1 MNLLWR
7 DVRFAVR
14 GLNRNRR
21 FSALAV
27 VALALGI
34 GATTAIFSIIDNV
47 LLDPFPY
54 ADARRIVQFMIHDSA
69 RSEQGGRG
77 ELLVPELLDY
87 RAQNH
92 IFDRMVACTDMDVL
106 YTNGEGT
113 ERFHGGQTG
122 PGTFEFLGI
131 RPLLGRV
138 FGPEDY
144 KPAAPPVFMLRYK
157 VWVSRFNAD
166 PKILSRTFV
175 LNGTPRTLVGI
186 MPPRFG
192 WGDSDLWIPA
202 SLTRATAA
210 PPEGRFA
217 DYYWIA
223 AHLKPGVTM
232 AQAQADLNVVAHRL
246 AKVYPKEY
254 PRQFTVIVQT
264 LADSVVGQFRVLLF
278 IVMGAVGMLLLIACT
293 NVANLL
299 LAQATAREKEIAIR
313 AAMGAGRWRLVRQ
326 LLVESLLLGL
336 AGSVLGCLMA
346 WAGLR
351 GLVSIIPPG
360 VIPAE
365 SEIRMNLSVLL
376 FALAA
381 AIVTSLIFGAIPAL
395 YATKRDLNEI
405 LRDTGKGVSGGFRH
419 AGLRNALIVGEVA
432 LSLVLLT
439 GAGLL
444 MRSFFALQQVNLG
457 FNPSHILVV
466 RLPLPQDR
474 YKTAAQLTG
483 FFRPLLERLKAMPG
497 VVDATETSTL
507 PPYGG
512 IRSKLAIPGKT
523 AAEDWSALFQLCSDG
538 YFPTL
543 GIRIQRGRGFTEA
556 EMNNARKLAVV
567 NTTFVKKYFPNTDPI
582 GQRFTLADLTTFP
595 DPVKDPTFEIVG
607 VAGDVKNQGLRDPVM
622 PEVWVPYTITGSA
635 ARGVLVRT
643 AGDPKQMLN
652 AVNRAVW
659 SVDRGV
665 ALTLT
670 DTAENFISQ
679 FSFAQPRFGLYLL
692 GVFAGVGLVL
702 VTIGVYGVIAY
713 AVSRQTHEI
722 GIRMALGADRG
733 NVLRMVLRV
742 GFRLLLIGVA
752 IGLAGSILLSRTL
765 ASQLFGV
772 SPYDPLTLAGVVLL
786 LFAAGLA
793 ACFFPARSATRVDPM
808 IALRYE

>member
-14 GLNRNRR
+14 SLGRDRR
-21 FSALAV
+21 FTALAV

-54 ADARRIVQFMIHDSA
+54 ADSQRMVQFEIHDSA
-69 RSEQGGRG
+69 RSEPGGRG
-77 ELLVPELLDY
+77 ALLIPELLDY
-87 RAQNH
+87 QAQNH
-92 IFDRMVACTDMDVL
+92 VFDRMIASTQMDVL
-106 YTNGEGT
+106 YANGEGT
-113 ERFHGGQTG
+113 ERFQGQQTG
-122 PGTFEFLGI
+122 PGTFQFLGLP
-131 RPLLGRV
+131 PLLGRV

-144 KPAAPPVFMLRYK
+144 KPDAPPVFILRYK

-166 PKILSRTFV
+166 PRILNRIFV
-175 LNGTPRTLVGI
+175 LNGTPRTLVGV

-192 WGDSDLWIPA
+192 WGDADLWIPTP
-202 SLTRATAA
+202 LTRATAA
-210 PPEGRFA
+210 ATQGRFPN
-217 DYYWIA
+217 YYWILG
-223 AHLKPGVTM
+223 HLKPGVTM
-232 AQAQADLNVVAHRL
+232 AEAQADLNVIAHRL
-246 AKVYPKEY
+246 ARVYPKEY
-254 PRQFTVIVQT
+254 PKQFSVIVQT
-264 LADSVVGQFRVLLF
+264 LADGVVGQFRVMLF

-299 LAQATAREKEIAIR
+299 LAQASAREKEIAIR

-326 LLVESLLLGL
+326 LMVESLLLGL
-336 AGSVLGCLMA
+336 SGAALGCLIA

-351 GLVSIIPPG
+351 GLVSIIPTG

-365 SEIRMNLSVLL
+365 AEIRMNLPVLL

-381 AIVTSLIFGAIPAL
+381 AVVTSLIFGSIPAL
-395 YATKRDLNEI
+395 YATKRDLNDA

-419 AGLRNALIVGEVA
+419 AGLRNGLIVGEVA

-444 MRSFFALQQVNLG
+444 MRSFVALQEVNLG
-457 FNPSHILVV
+457 FNPSHILVA
-466 RLPLPQDR
+466 RLPLPEDR
-474 YKTAAQLTG
+474 YKTAAQITG

-497 VVDATETSTL
+497 VVDVTETSTL
-507 PPYGG
+507 PPFGG
-512 IRSKLAIPGKT
+512 IPSKLAIPGKT
-523 AAEDWSALFQLCSDG
+523 AAEDWRTLFQLCSDG

-543 GIRIQRGRGFTEA
+543 GIRIQRGRSFTEA
-556 EMNNARKLAVV
+556 EMNNVRKLAVV
-567 NTTFVKKYFPNTDPI
+567 NQTFVKKYLPNADPI
-582 GQRFTLADLTTFP
+582 GQHFTLTDLATFP
-595 DPVKDPTFEIVG
+595 DPVQDPTFEIVG
-607 VAGDVKNQGLRDPVM
+607 VAADVKNQGLQQPVI
-622 PEVWVPYTITGSA
+622 PEVWVPYTITGAA

-643 AGDPKQMLN
+643 TGDPKQMLN
-652 AVNRAVW
+652 AVSRTVW
-659 SVDRGV
+659 SVDHGV

-670 DTAENFISQ
+670 DTAEHFINQ
-679 FSFAQPRFGLYLL
+679 FALAQPRFGLYLL
-692 GVFAGVGLVL
+692 AVFAGVGLIL

-722 GIRMALGADRG
+722 GIRMALGADRAT
-733 NVLRMVLRV
+733 VLRMVLRV
-742 GFRLLLIGVA
+742 GLRLLLIGVA
-752 IGLAGSILLSRTL
+752 IGLAGSVLLSRTL